1 MAAAAD
7 CSGVCIDAEING
19 STPQSDIRPLSG
31 VPGRLPAGTR
41 IYIVILL
48 CIVYEIQVI
57 LYYRR

>member
-7 CSGVCIDAEING
+7 CNGVCIDAEING
-19 STPQSDIRPLSG
+19 STPQPDIRPLSG

-41 IYIVILL
+41 IYIVL